1 MFMVCLLRKW
11 KIEHQTAERS
21 CILLSR
27 SVISCLQTELTAIV
41 MEDFIHFLQA
51 AAVKICFLDFFMIK
65 KCCGNDVA
73 AFVKLSHVTVITGRN
88 KAFPY
93 FGNLAET

>member
-27 SVISCLQTELTAIV
+27 SVISCLQTELAVIV
-41 MEDFIHFLQA
+41 MEDFTHFLQA
-51 AAVKICFLDFFMIK
+51 AVLKDLFSGLFHDQEM
-65 KCCGNDVA
+65 
-73 AFVKLSHVTVITGRN
+73 LR
-88 KAFPY
+88 
-93 FGNLAET
+93 